1 MSWTT
6 PEDLSGQLRKL
17 WDRGDLLAA
26 RVRGEMLFPRA
37 LRLRRPASRDLTEDF
52 AAVREWVRT
61 LRAGSKQDRGY
72 GYEIRWRRVRH
83 PVQGANELPDAIV
96 VPTEGDAL
104 RLLGRTRDM
113 ERFDALARQT
123 LERLPALRTWLER
136 RPHQLLKHA
145 EHWPR
150 FLDILEW
157 FRHNPRPG
165 LYLRQLEIPGVDTK
179 LIERHRGLLAD
190 LLDRVLPGEAIDS
203 DATGARG
210 FARRY
215 GLRDKPVLIRFRILD
230 PALSI
235 QGLTD
240 LSVPREEFASLSLP
254 VERVFITENEI
265 NGLAF
270 PEQPRALVIFGLGYG
285 LERLAEIPWLHQC
298 RIHYWGDID
307 THGFA
312 MLDRLRSYFPHAD
325 SFLMDRET
333 LEAHRELWG
342 RESPAQRF
350 SGSLS
355 RLSQEEIELLET
367 LRQDHF
373 GEGVRLEQERIGF
386 AHVRRA
392 LESLQAL

>member
-1 MSWTT
+1 MNWTR
-6 PEDLSGQLRKL
+6 PEDLHGQLRKL
-17 WDRGDLLAA
+17 WDRGELLAA
-26 RVRGEMLFPRA
+26 RIRGEDLFPRA
-37 LRLRRPASRDLTEDF
+37 LRLRRPASRDIAEHF
-52 AAVREWVRT
+52 SAVRDWVRA
-61 LRAGSKQDRGY
+61 LRAGSRQGRGH
-72 GYEIRWRRVRH
+72 GYEIRWRRIRH
-83 PVQGANELPDAIV
+83 PVQGANDLPDAIV
-96 VPTEGDAL
+96 VPTEEDAL
-104 RLLGRTRDM
+104 RLIGRTGEM
-113 ERFDALARQT
+113 ERFSALARET
-123 LERLPALRTWLER
+123 LERFPALRPWLER

-150 FLDILEW
+150 FLDILAW
-157 FRHNPRPG
+157 FHANPRPG

-179 LIERHRGLLAD
+179 LIERHRGLLSE
-190 LLDRVLPGEAIDS
+190 LLDQVLPGDAIDP
-203 DATGARG
+203 DATGVRG

-230 PALSI
+230 PTLAI

-240 LSVPREEFASLSLP
+240 LSVPREEFARLSLP

-342 RESPAQRF
+342 GESPAQRF
-350 SGSLS
+350 EGSLS
-355 RLSQEEIELLET
+355 RLSREETELLEA
-367 LRQDHF
+367 LREDRF
-373 GEGVRLEQERIGF
+373 GERVRLEQERIGF